1 MIVQFMIDEVER
13 ILILLGKKPEQKVL
27 TALESLQPEDI
38 KGFRDSLA
46 EEWAVLNPNKTLLL
60 ID

>member
-1 MIVQFMIDEVER
+1 MIAQFMIDEIEG
-13 ILILLGKKPEQKVL
+13 IFILLGMEPEQKVL
-27 TALESLQPEDI
+27 AAIATLPEEDI

-46 EEWAVLNPNKTLLL
+46 EDWKVLNPNKNLLL